1 MRQAAQGDTARFGH
15 FASEVEARAA
25 VACCH
30 FLAGGVLDGD
40 FIVKHNVVVNSL
52 RERYGALVRLAFF
65 CRYLRVGEI
74 RSFATG
80 VRSVGHVGA
89 VVGSLEIPCGF
100 YLFAAVRV
108 DTAHVYVRKV
118 LYRYDEAFLY
128 VRRARRGGA
137 VNVYSGIEVAVVAG
151 TVVYAGEC
159 TLPEGFRVAQREVRV
174 AAEMDYLRV
183 VLEYVVEPPVA
194 PASVGVARAV
204 GRAINGNVGEHENRP
219 ACISYCRV
227 GKALTQEF
235 V

>member
-1 MRQAAQGDTARFGH
+1 MVVLRSIALELRSYALVGVVNVNERFNRTVVEDERSRCVGDNAHFAYRHVQQVGFRCLSARRGGVAAHGERLARDGFGGVAVGVVCDYLGVELLALRQAVKGNAACLGH

-100 YLFAAVRV
+100 YDVP
-108 DTAHVYVRKV
+108 
-118 LYRYDEAFLY
+118 
-128 VRRARRGGA
+128 
-137 VNVYSGIEVAVVAG
+137 AG
-151 TVVYAGEC
+151 
-159 TLPEGFRVAQREVRV
+159 
-174 AAEMDYLRV
+174 
-183 VLEYVVEPPVA
+183 VEPSTSIP
-194 PASVGVARAV
+194 GLR
-204 GRAINGNVGEHENRP
+204 
-219 ACISYCRV
+219 
-227 GKALTQEF
+227 
-235 V
+235 